1 MPPASSG
8 PSLPA
13 EVAVEDDRA
22 RWLSLG
28 IVLIA
33 AFIVVLDTTI
43 LNVAIPTIIRDLDT
57 TVAAVEWV
65 VTGYALVFATFLIIG
80 GRLGDVY
87 GHRRIFMIGVAL
99 FGIGSFVASIST
111 SVGQLIVG
119 EAVIEGLGASM
130 MLPATIAIMSGTFRG
145 KERATAFAAWG
156 AVAGVG
162 AACGPLIGGF
172 LTTNYSW
179 RWSFR
184 INVIVAPIALIG
196 AWLFVK
202 KGLRAEHKPRID
214 VPGAAMVAVGMFS
227 LVFALS
233 EGGTYGWTV
242 PIKDFS
248 IAGTVIWPESMPV
261 SFIPLLFLFAVAVL
275 GVFVVVERRKERLA
289 RDPLLEFSQFKLKT
303 YRYGLI
309 TALILAMG
317 QLGLSFVLPI
327 FLQDAKHLTAA
338 QNGLWQLPTGVS
350 VIIGAQVGRRLISR
364 FGTTVVVRMGLVSY
378 ALGIFVIYNVISVD
392 ITWWKLLPGLILYG
406 GGIGTAGAQLTN
418 VVMSE
423 IPAESSGVASGANTT
438 ARQVGSALG
447 VAVIGSILSVQTI
460 RVRHR
465 SHRGDVAVSRGEAD
479 RPGRGEGGRRRLSP
493 GELAAGQG
501 CRRAPGRPRA
511 QRGQWHPDGPHLCSG
526 RHRDRHDRV
535 LPDPAPV
542 ERRRRQASGSAR
554 RARTARAHGR
564 RPGARSRPGPP
575 AGLSGPVDLTHRAKD
590 TTVSRR

>member
-1 MPPASSG
+1 MPTASSG
-8 PSLPA
+8 PSLPV

-22 RWLSLG
+22 RWVSLG

-57 TVAAVEWV
+57 TLAAVEWV

-119 EAVIEGLGASM
+119 EAVIEGMGASM

-289 RDPLLEFSQFKLKT
+289 RDPLLEFSQFKLED
-303 YRYGLI
+303 
-309 TALILAMG
+309 
-317 QLGLSFVLPI
+317 LPLRPDHRI
-327 FLQDAKHLTAA
+327 D
-338 QNGLWQLPTGVS
+338 
-350 VIIGAQVGRRLISR
+350 
-364 FGTTVVVRMGLVSY
+364 
-378 ALGIFVIYNVISVD
+378 
-392 ITWWKLLPGLILYG
+392 PGD
-406 GGIGTAGAQLTN
+406 GTAR
-418 VVMSE
+418 
-423 IPAESSGVASGANTT
+423 AELRAADLPPG
-438 ARQVGSALG
+438 RQAP
-447 VAVIGSILSVQTI
+447 
-460 RVRHR
+460 
-465 SHRGDVAVSRGEAD
+465 HRGAERLVAAAD
-479 RPGRGEGGRRRLSP
+479 GRLGDHRRPGRSSSHQP
-493 GELAAGQG
+493 V
-501 CRRAPGRPRA
+501 
-511 QRGQWHPDGPHLCSG
+511 
-526 RHRDRHDRV
+526 RHDRRG
-535 LPDPAPV
+535 PD
-542 ERRRRQASGSAR
+542 RASCPTPSASSSSTTSSPWTSPGGSC
-554 RARTARAHGR
+554 
-564 RPGARSRPGPP
+564 SRG
-575 AGLSGPVDLTHRAKD
+575 
-590 TTVSRR
+590 